1 MYLKTKKGLNNMG
14 GFTLIELMVVLIIMG
29 VILSIGMPKY
39 ARIQAQAE
47 YDADVATIKRLAKEV
62 EMYAVKEDNYTDK
75 TISTLTSQNV
85 IENVVLNRKKSGNK
99 SVKNDGSKISSVGG
113 TLKFKF
119 NSLGFITD
127 ESLNAVINGLIGPPV
142 Y

>member
-47 YDADVATIKRLAKEV
+47 YDGDVAMIR
-62 EMYAVKEDNYTDK
+62 
-75 TISTLTSQNV
+75 IS
-85 IENVVLNRKKSGNK
+85 
-99 SVKNDGSKISSVGG
+99 
-113 TLKFKF
+113 
-119 NSLGFITD
+119 
-127 ESLNAVINGLIGPPV
+127 
-142 Y
+142 